1 VLIKWTNIITKYN
14 SIPLVRKNPDLT
26 DYVTNQALN
35 GVLKWW
41 SKKKTSEQTLAPE
54 LCFITKSFRF
64 QDRRYIFL
72 TYPKPLEITQRNS
85 SSRGNIQTVCFK

>member
-1 VLIKWTNIITKYN
+1 VWTNIITKYN
-14 SIPLVRKNPDLT
+14 SIPLVRKVNPDLT

-41 SKKKTSEQTLAPE
+41 LSKKKTSEQTLAPE

-64 QDRRYIFL
+64 TRRYNFSS
-72 TYPKPLEITQRNS
+72 PKATWKLHKRNS
-85 SSRGNIQTVCFK
+85 SRLEV